1 MEYVKLSGRDITVS
15 RLCLGTLTLGP
26 LQADLGIEQGSGVI
40 AYALSRGID
49 FLDTAQLYETY
60 PIIREALRK
69 SGKHDA
75 VISSKTYA
83 YTKELAVAAV
93 DEARRGIDRDY
104 IDIFMLHEQESVH
117 TLRGHMEALEYLLEC
132 RERGIIRAVGA
143 SMHHIAAVNGVCEI
157 MDTADIKLDV
167 IHPIYNM
174 AGLGIVDGNADEMR
188 AAMEKAKSLG
198 CGIFAMKAL
207 GGGHLCKS
215 AADSFDFV
223 LDSGCVDAVAVGMQS
238 EDEVDANIE
247 YFEQR
252 KFSEKSKAA
261 LSEKHRS
268 LKIETYCEGCG
279 LCVKRCPQN
288 ALSLSDDGTVRR
300 AVCDEK
306 KCVMCGYCSVK
317 CPLFAIKVW

>member
-1 MEYVKLSGRDITVS
+1 MEYVQLSERAVIVS
-15 RLCLGTLTLGP
+15 RLCLGTLTVGP

-40 AYALSRGID
+40 AYALSRGIN

-60 PIIREALRK
+60 PIIKEALRK
-69 SGKHDA
+69 SGKFDT

-83 YTKELAVAAV
+83 YTKELAAAAV
-93 DEARRGIDRDY
+93 EEARRGIDRDY
-104 IDIFMLHEQESVH
+104 IDIFMLHEQESIH

-132 RERGIIRAVGA
+132 RERGIICAVGA
-143 SMHHIAAVNGVCEI
+143 SMHHISAVDGVCEI
-157 MDTADIKLDV
+157 RDTMNLALDV

-174 AGLGIVDGNADEMR
+174 TGLGIVDGNADEMY
-188 AAMEKAKSLG
+188 AAMTRAKSRG

-215 AADSFDFV
+215 AANAFDFV
-223 LDSGCVDAVAVGMQS
+223 LDSGCVDAIAVGMQS

-252 KFSEKSKAA
+252 KFSEKSSVA
-261 LSEKHRS
+261 LSEKRRT
-268 LKIETYCEGCG
+268 LQIENYCQGCG

-288 ALSLSDDGTVRR
+288 ALSLADNR
-300 AVCDEK
+300 AVCDEER
-306 KCVMCGYCSVK
+306 CVMCGYCSRE